1 MNSLKMDGG
10 GQNIEKKKEKNLV
23 EVRCG
28 AKKIVNILSD
38 DHQKKILEK
47 EGGVVGRGG
56 SWNQLTGY
64 VSYELD
70 SKCAVFP

>member
-1 MNSLKMDGG
+1 MDSLKMDG

-38 DHQKKILEK
+38 DHQKKSSKKKGGYLELITRIQK
-47 EGGVVGRGG
+47 L
-56 SWNQLTGY
+56 SCL
-64 VSYELD
+64 
-70 SKCAVFP
+70 

>member
-10 GQNIEKKKEKNLV
+10 GAEYREKKEKNLV

-38 DHQKKILEK
+38 DHQKNPRKR
-47 EGGVVGRGG
+47 RG
-56 SWNQLTGY
+56 
-64 VSYELD
+64 
-70 SKCAVFP
+70 

>member
-1 MNSLKMDGG
+1 MGR

-38 DHQKKILEK
+38 NHQKKFLAK
-47 EGGVVGRGG
+47 EEGVVGI
-56 SWNQLTGY
+56 N
-64 VSYELD
+64 
-70 SKCAVFP
+70 